1 MTRGTLPRVARL
13 LSLSLALVICAPLG
27 AEEGVLTVAPDAPVA
42 LGVMTRGAIEH
53 SLGHVS
59 KLGVLLAQSERPT
72 LSIGGRAIPVELVHG
87 DSGCDF
93 DQAAALAADYVA
105 QGRVAAIIGPN
116 CSSSCLAVAPVLDEA
131 GYTSIT
137 PSCSLPALSE
147 QGFTSFHRLVGADT
161 GVMEGAARYLYE
173 QVDARRI
180 AVLHSESNA
189 FYQGLA
195 GELDARFTGLGG
207 EIVLEALLPTELEEA
222 QLAALLEEIAAA
234 DIDWLYCA
242 CDTLHSVAVLAGREA
257 AGLAETPFFGN
268 ESNWA
273 HRLIDTLGPAADGVY
288 GATPLEPD
296 TAVAA
301 AMTRRFVDMF
311 GESPSAPYHVGGFD
325 AYHILLDA
333 IEAVAEVAE
342 DGALAIDRAALLDYV
357 DALDGYAGVSG
368 DITCAAD
375 GECLTAQTG
384 IYRIEAGTVEM
395 LQVYGP
401 ADEIDWASACPQ
413 KSCG

>member
-1 MTRGTLPRVARL
+1 MTPVMLTRL
-13 LSLSLALVICAPLG
+13 AGLLVLCLALVISAPLG
-27 AEEGVLTVAPDAPVA
+27 AEEGVLSVAPEAPVL
-42 LGVMTRGAIEH
+42 LGVMTRGAAEH

-59 KLGVLLAQSERPT
+59 KLGVLLAHAERPT
-72 LSIGGRAIPVELVHG
+72 LSIDGRAIPVELAHG
-87 DSGCDF
+87 DSGCDA
-93 DQAAALAADYVA
+93 DQAAALAVDYVA

-116 CSSSCLAVAPVLDEA
+116 CSSACLGVAPVLDEA

-173 QVDARRI
+173 EVDARRI
-180 AVLHSESNA
+180 ALLYSESNA

-195 GELDARFTGLGG
+195 EELDARFRGLGG
-207 EIVLEALLPTELEEA
+207 EIVRGAQLPAELEEA

-234 DIDWLYCA
+234 EVDWLYCA
-242 CDTLHSVAVLAGREA
+242 CDTPHSVAVLAGLEV

-273 HRLIDTLGPAADGVY
+273 HRLIDTLGPEAEGVY

-296 TAVAA
+296 TEVAA
-301 AMTRRFVDMF
+301 AMTQRFVDMF
-311 GESPSAPYHVGGFD
+311 DESPSAPYHVGGFD

-333 IEAVAEVAE
+333 IEAVAVVAE
-342 DGALAIDRAALLDYV
+342 DGSLAIDRAALLDYV
-357 DALDGYAGVSG
+357 DTLDGYAGVSG
-368 DITCAAD
+368 DITCAPG
-375 GECLTAQTG
+375 GECVEAYTG
-384 IYRIEAGTVEM
+384 IFRIIEGEV
-395 LQVYGP
+395 LVLKRYGAAT
-401 ADEIDWASACPQ
+401 AD
-413 KSCG
+413 